1 MLQFPASTQ
10 FGRRIPKQKFY
21 EHLDVLPEVRQL
33 FVEQIKTITWTN
45 KLSPQTMNIAP
56 GEKVQEIEVFRIHL
70 TGSDLDIRVL
80 NLVDRQI
87 PYHLLFIL
95 ERLDGTCQISV
106 TYKKKGQVDD
116 AFQLWQ
122 TYRTPWTAAD
132 ALSLDL
138 SALDMDALYES
149 IVRQV
154 AGDALSAAPAG
165 PVGEAIAQAQQRERL
180 ENQIDALKGRMR
192 WEKQLARQMELR
204 QEMKQLEKEFLENES

>member
-1 MLQFPASTQ
+1 MLKFPASTQ

-33 FVEQIKTITWTN
+33 FVEQIKNITWTN

-70 TGSDLDIRVL
+70 TGSDLDARVL
-80 NLVDRQI
+80 NLMDRQI

-106 TYKKKGQVDD
+106 TYKEKGQTDD
-116 AFQLWQ
+116 VFQQRQ
-122 TYRTPWTAAD
+122 TYHTHWTAAD

-154 AGDALSAAPAG
+154 AGDALSVAPAG
-165 PVGEAIAQAQQRERL
+165 PVGEAIAKAQQRERL
-180 ENQIDALKGRMR
+180 EEQINALKSKMCR
-192 WEKQLARQMELR
+192 EKQLARQMELR
-204 QEMKQLEKEFLENES
+204 REMKQLEKEVNELL

>member
-1 MLQFPASTQ
+1 MLQFPESTQ

-33 FVEQIKTITWTN
+33 FVEQIKNITWTN

-70 TGSDLDIRVL
+70 TGSDLDARVL
-80 NLVDRQI
+80 NLMDRQI

-106 TYKKKGQVDD
+106 TYKEKGQTDD
-116 AFQLWQ
+116 VFQQRQ
-122 TYRTPWTAAD
+122 TYHTHWTAAD

-154 AGDALSAAPAG
+154 AGDALSVAPAG
-165 PVGEAIAQAQQRERL
+165 PVGEAIAKAQQRERL
-180 ENQIDALKGRMR
+180 EEQINALKSKMCR
-192 WEKQLARQMELR
+192 EKQLARQMELR
-204 QEMKQLEKEFLENES
+204 REMKQLEKEVNELL